1 MARTGRPASPC
12 GTESGVDGG
21 EEEKGGERAMGQR
34 DSRLVRIGD
43 DLAFPADSRRY
54 AEDRR
59 ARRCQSCQEVDCLD
73 DARAYRPCV
82 CRCHWSR
89 G

>member
-1 MARTGRPASPC
+1 MDEMKVRAGDELSMPIAPVRMAKA
-12 GTESGVDGG
+12 
-21 EEEKGGERAMGQR
+21 
-34 DSRLVRIGD
+34 
-43 DLAFPADSRRY
+43 
-54 AEDRR
+54 RR

-73 DARAYRPCV
+73 DPRALRTCE